1 MLPLIEKRSDHI
13 ISRQEKSSMKKDRA
27 TVKVAQSQATH
38 ALLKSRPSIP
48 DACETINS
56 QPKVAIKGDIRLR
69 VTELYA
75 ARRPVKG
82 RYQID
87 TEGMQAPLH
96 VLWMIEGHVLSH
108 TVHDIEI
115 AFDVRGIPAGETLTR
130 QLTAQVTERG
140 GQGCIVHSSV
150 FVQIFVVNDD
160 LTREIPLLNQTSL

>member
-1 MLPLIEKRSDHI
+1 
-13 ISRQEKSSMKKDRA
+13 MKKDRA

-56 QPKVAIKGDIRLR
+56 QPKVVIKGDIRLR

-82 RYQID
+82 RYKID

-96 VLWMIEGHVLSH
+96 VLWMIEGNVLSH
-108 TVHDIEI
+108 TVHTIEV
-115 AFDVRGIPAGETLTR
+115 AFDVRGTPAGETLTR

-140 GQGCIVHSSV
+140 EQGCVVHSSV
-150 FVQIFVVNDD
+150 FVQIFVLNDD

>member
-1 MLPLIEKRSDHI
+1 MERKAANSIP
-13 ISRQEKSSMKKDRA
+13 RQEKVSMNKARA
-27 TVKVAQSQATH
+27 NVKATQSQATH

-48 DACETINS
+48 DASETINN
-56 QPKVAIKGDIRLR
+56 QPKVTIKGDIRLR
-69 VTELYA
+69 VTEPYA

-82 RYQID
+82 RYQIA
-87 TEGMQAPLH
+87 TEGMQEPLH
-96 VLWMIEGHVLSH
+96 VLWMIEGNVLSH
-108 TVHDIEI
+108 TVHAIEV
-115 AFDVRGIPAGETLTR
+115 AFDVQGTPAGETLTR